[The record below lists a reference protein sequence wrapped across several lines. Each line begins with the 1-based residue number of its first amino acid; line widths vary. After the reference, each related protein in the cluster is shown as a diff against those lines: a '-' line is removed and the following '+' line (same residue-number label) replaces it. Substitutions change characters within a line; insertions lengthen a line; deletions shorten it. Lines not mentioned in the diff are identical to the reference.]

1 MKKKSILVI
10 FAGLPG
16 TGKTTLCKL
25 LEKKIKCKFFD
36 SDYYAKKTGLYRKF
50 KKIKSEK
57 ESKELREKFYDKKVK
72 EIEKLLKKN
81 NVVTFDAVFDKEK
94 LRIKFYRMT
103 KKINAK
109 LIIIVATAPSKVVIQ
124 RIRNDTKHFS
134 QRPGEKPTG
143 RINTYKTM
151 KKDWEPLKKE
161 HYIIDSTKDINPQ
174 LNRILIKENLK

>member
-1 MKKKSILVI
+1 MEKKSILVI

-36 SDYYAKKTGLYRKF
+36 SDYYAKRTGLYKKF
-50 KKIKSEK
+50 KRIKSKK

-81 NVVTFDAVFDKEK
+81 KVVTFDAVFDKEK
-94 LRIKFYRMT
+94 LRKKFYSMLN
-103 KKINAK
+103 KINAR
-109 LIIIVATAPSKVVIQ
+109 LIIIVVNAPSKIVIQ
-124 RIRNDTKHFS
+124 RIIKDTKHFS

-143 RINTYKTM
+143 RINAYKMM
-151 KKDWEPLKKE
+151 KRDWEPIKRE
-161 HYIIDSTKDINPQ
+161 YYVVDSTKNINQQ
-174 LNRILIKENLK
+174 LNEILIKENIL